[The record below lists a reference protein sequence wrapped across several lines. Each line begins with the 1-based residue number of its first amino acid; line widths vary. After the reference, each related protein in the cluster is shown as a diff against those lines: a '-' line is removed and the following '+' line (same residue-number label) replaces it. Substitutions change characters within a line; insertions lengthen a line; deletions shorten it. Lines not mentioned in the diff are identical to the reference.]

1 MSVWARIQEMGCPV
15 LWDGMPAGITL
26 RNSKTRNVGICG
38 EKETRRECTRRK
50 SLRRLSPML
59 VGECNNLSADPTH
72 DIMAEG
78 CFAMF
83 PALRLRR
90 RHLLAHLILI
100 SVVTSAPAARKHASE
115 TPAFAPIHAELVA
128 LLDARFLK
136 PGSPLLLRVKDA
148 WQNGDCK
155 LREGSILK
163 GHVVDANVSSK
174 EDRISKVAMVL
185 DEAQCNGPA
194 LVPMPLAVAA
204 IMARDPAEFG
214 NTQEYAPLNALPV
227 AIRGASGTGPLSLS
241 SAAVV
246 AENSA
251 TRIDSAKQI
260 SLGDVVGL
268 SGLKLSVGTGPEQST
283 VLFAK
288 GHNVSLQ
295 RYTQFVLVP
304 AALIAHETAAAPAA
318 PASTVATAAGPATPA
333 ASSVEAVRSDTQ
345 PPPAAPEPDV
355 EVCAPPSCNVAVPDA
370 ATTAE
375 VHAEKSFPLREL
387 GYAPRY
393 GIELDDFNH
402 EAALAYL
409 GEHQLLVTFNPHML
423 IDRRDGRDVARMVRA
438 AVLDT
443 STMRPIRIVDWPIA
457 DHKQY
462 LWPAG
467 EDRVLAHVGNELRVY
482 GPGLTIERR
491 IVLQGPLAW
500 VRVSP
505 SQKNF
510 AIGVIR
516 ERHSKEL
523 HAQLA
528 AAATSEPEEDMEIRV
543 LDAEFQTTATAVR
556 SSRFMP
562 PVLTDEGEVEVDLQ
576 DQEKE
581 RWHLVEYT
589 WDHQA
594 HSIAYVKSACMP
606 QISSIAPDLLFVVTC
621 SRNAGAKYRVLRRNG
636 SLLLQGSSSAEELGQ
651 VARGTRRGKAFV
663 VGIAQADCAIVP
675 GGYFYP
681 SDLRKEHLA
690 VYRATDGKRIF
701 TAHVDSPPPTREAY
715 ALAPGAGE
723 LAVLSAEQI
732 SLYSVP
738 PQ

>member
-1 MSVWARIQEMGCPV
+1 M
-15 LWDGMPAGITL
+15 T
-26 RNSKTRNVGICG
+26 K
-38 EKETRRECTRRK
+38 
-50 SLRRLSPML
+50 
-59 VGECNNLSADPTH
+59 
-72 DIMAEG
+72 G

-83 PALRLRR
+83 PSLRLRH
-90 RHLLAHLILI
+90 RHLLAPLILI

-174 EDRISKVAMVL
+174 EDRISKVALVL

-194 LVPMPLAVAA
+194 LVPLPLAVAA

-227 AIRGASGTGPLSLS
+227 AIRGASGTGSLSLS

-251 TRIDSAKQI
+251 TRVDSPKQA

-268 SGLKLSVGTGPEQST
+268 SGLKLSVGTEPEQST
-283 VLFAK
+283 VLSTK

-304 AALIAHETAAAPAA
+304 AALIAHETAAAPAGPA
-318 PASTVATAAGPATPA
+318 PTAVAARLAERPATPA
-333 ASSVEAVRSDTQ
+333 ASSAEAARTDTQ
-345 PPPAAPEPDV
+345 PRLPAADPEPDV
-355 EVCAPPSCNVAVPDA
+355 EVCAPPSCHVALPDA

-409 GEHQLLVTFNPHML
+409 GEHQLLVTFNPHTL
-423 IDRRDGRDVARMVRA
+423 IDRRDGKDVARMVRA

-443 STMRPIRIVDWPIA
+443 STMRAIRIVDWPIA

-482 GPGLTIERR
+482 GPGLKIERR
-491 IVLQGPLAW
+491 IELQGPLAW

-505 SQKNF
+505 SQKIF
-510 AIGVIR
+510 AIGVIL

-528 AAATSEPEEDMEIRV
+528 AASTSEPEEDMEIRV
-543 LDAEFQTTATAVR
+543 LDVEFQTTATAVR

-576 DQEKE
+576 DRDKE

-589 WDHQA
+589 WNHQA

-621 SRNAGAKYRVLRRNG
+621 GRNAGAKYRVLRRDG
-636 SLLLQGSSSAEELGQ
+636 SLLLQGSSSSEELGEG
-651 VARGTRRGKAFV
+651 VHGTRRGKAFV
-663 VGIAQADCAIVP
+663 VGIAQADCAVPP

-681 SDLRKEHLA
+681 SNLRKEHLA

-701 TAHVDSPPPTREAY
+701 TTHVDSPAPTREAY

-723 LAVLSAEQI
+723 LAVFSAEQI
-732 SLYSVP
+732 SVYPVP

>member
-1 MSVWARIQEMGCPV
+1 
-15 LWDGMPAGITL
+15 
-26 RNSKTRNVGICG
+26 
-38 EKETRRECTRRK
+38 
-50 SLRRLSPML
+50 
-59 VGECNNLSADPTH
+59 
-72 DIMAEG
+72 MAEG
-78 CFAMF
+78 CFVIF

-90 RHLLAHLILI
+90 CHLLAHLILI
-100 SVVTSAPAARKHASE
+100 SVVTNAPAARKHASE

-174 EDRISKVAMVL
+174 EDRISKVALLL
-185 DEAQCNGPA
+185 DEAQCNGTA

-227 AIRGASGTGPLSLS
+227 AIRGAGGTGPLSLS

-251 TRIDSAKQI
+251 TRIDSPKQI
-260 SLGDVVGL
+260 SLGDVIGL

-283 VLFAK
+283 VLIAK

-304 AALIAHETAAAPAA
+304 AGLIAHETAAPAAA
-318 PASTVATAAGPATPA
+318 PAPTVAAAAGPATPA

-345 PPPAAPEPDV
+345 PPPAVAAPEPDV
-355 EVCAPPSCNVAVPDA
+355 EVCTPPSCNIALPDA

-375 VHAEKSFPLREL
+375 AHAEKSFPLREL

-409 GEHQLLVTFNPHML
+409 GEHQLLVTFNPHTL

-510 AIGVIR
+510 AIGVIL

-562 PVLTDEGEVEVDLQ
+562 PVLTNEGEVEVYLQ

-606 QISSIAPDLLFVVTC
+606 QVSSIAPDLLFVATC
-621 SRNAGAKYRVLRRNG
+621 ARNAGAKYRVLRRDG
-636 SLLLQGSSSAEELGQ
+636 SLLLQGSSSAEELGEG
-651 VARGTRRGKAFV
+651 ARGTRRGKAFV

>member
-1 MSVWARIQEMGCPV
+1 MAP
-15 LWDGMPAGITL
+15 LANAG
-26 RNSKTRNVGICG
+26 
-38 EKETRRECTRRK
+38 
-50 SLRRLSPML
+50 
-59 VGECNNLSADPTH
+59 GECNNAVCRSHASDM
-72 DIMAEG
+72 MAEVV
-78 CFAMF
+78 FAMF

-90 RHLLAHLILI
+90 CHLLAHLILI
-100 SVVTSAPAARKHASE
+100 SVVTSAPAAHKHASE
-115 TPAFAPIHAELVA
+115 TPAVAPIHAELVA

-136 PGSPLLLRVKDA
+136 AGSPVLLRVKDA

-163 GHVVDANVSSK
+163 GHVADANVSSK
-174 EDRISKVAMVL
+174 EDRISKVALVL
-185 DEAQCNGPA
+185 DEAQCNGTA

-204 IMARDPAEFG
+204 IMARDPTEFG

-227 AIRGASGTGPLSLS
+227 AIRGASGTGPISLS

-251 TRIDSAKQI
+251 TRIDSPKQI
-260 SLGDVVGL
+260 SLGDVIGV

-304 AALIAHETAAAPAA
+304 AALIAHTTAAAPAA
-318 PASTVATAAGPATPA
+318 PSPTVDAGARPATPA
-333 ASSVEAVRSDTQ
+333 ASSAEAVRTDA
-345 PPPAAPEPDV
+345 PPPVPVAEPEPDV
-355 EVCAPPSCNVAVPDA
+355 EVCAPPSCNIAQSDA
-370 ATTAE
+370 AATAE
-375 VHAEKSFPLREL
+375 VRAEKNFPLREL

-409 GEHQLLVTFNPHML
+409 GEHQLLVTFNPHTL

-482 GPGLTIERR
+482 GPDLRIERR
-491 IVLQGPLAW
+491 IELQGPLAW

-510 AIGVIR
+510 AIGVIL

-523 HAQLA
+523 HAQLT
-528 AAATSEPEEDMEIRV
+528 AATAEPEEDMEIRV

-576 DQEKE
+576 DREKE

-606 QISSIAPDLLFVVTC
+606 QISTIAPDLLFVVTC
-621 SRNAGAKYRVLRRNG
+621 ARDAGAKYRVLRRDG
-636 SLLLQGSSSAEELGQ
+636 SLLLQGSSSAEELGEG
-651 VARGTRRGKAFV
+651 ARGTRRGKAFV
-663 VGIAQADCAIVP
+663 VGIAQADCTVSP

-681 SDLRKEHLA
+681 SNLKKEHLA

-701 TAHVDSPPPTREAY
+701 TTHVDLPPPTREAY

-732 SLYSVP
+732 SVYPVP

>member
-1 MSVWARIQEMGCPV
+1 M
-15 LWDGMPAGITL
+15 
-26 RNSKTRNVGICG
+26 
-38 EKETRRECTRRK
+38 
-50 SLRRLSPML
+50 
-59 VGECNNLSADPTH
+59 
-72 DIMAEG
+72 
-78 CFAMF
+78 
-83 PALRLRR
+83 
-90 RHLLAHLILI
+90 
-100 SVVTSAPAARKHASE
+100 VTSAPAARKHASE
-115 TPAFAPIHAELVA
+115 TPAVAPIHAELVA

-136 PGSPLLLRVKDA
+136 AGSPLLLRVKDA

-174 EDRISKVAMVL
+174 EDRISKVALVL

-214 NTQEYAPLNALPV
+214 NTQEYSPLNALPV

-251 TRIDSAKQI
+251 TRIDSSKQI

-295 RYTQFVLVP
+295 RYTQFVVVP
-304 AALIAHETAAAPAA
+304 AALIAHETAAAPAGS
-318 PASTVATAAGPATPA
+318 ASTVVAAARPATPA
-333 ASSVEAVRSDTQ
+333 ASSAEAVRTDA
-345 PPPAAPEPDV
+345 PPPLPVAAPEPDV
-355 EVCAPPSCNVAVPDA
+355 EVCAPPSCNIALADA
-370 ATTAE
+370 AATAE
-375 VHAEKSFPLREL
+375 AHAQKTFPLREL

-402 EAALAYL
+402 DAALAYL
-409 GEHQLLVTFNPHML
+409 GEHQLLVTFNPHTL
-423 IDRRDGRDVARMVRA
+423 IDRRDGRDVARIVRA

-443 STMRPIRIVDWPIA
+443 STMRVTRTVDWQIA

-482 GPGLTIERR
+482 GPDLTIERR

-510 AIGVIR
+510 AIGVIL

-528 AAATSEPEEDMEIRV
+528 AVATSEPEEDMEIRV

-576 DQEKE
+576 DRDKE
-581 RWHLVEYT
+581 RWQLVEYT
-589 WDHQA
+589 WDHKA
-594 HSIAYVKSACMP
+594 HSVAYVKSTCMP
-606 QISSIAPDLLFVVTC
+606 QISSVAPDLLFVVTC
-621 SRNAGAKYRVLRRNG
+621 ARNAGAKYRVLRRDG
-636 SLLLQGSSSAEELGQ
+636 SLLLQGSSSAEEMGEG
-651 VARGTRRGKAFV
+651 ARGIRRGKAFV
-663 VGIAQADCAIVP
+663 VGVAQADSAIVP

-681 SDLRKEHLA
+681 SDLKKEHLA

-701 TAHVDSPPPTREAY
+701 TTHVDSPPPTREAY

-723 LAVLSAEQI
+723 LAVLFGEQI

>member
-1 MSVWARIQEMGCPV
+1 
-15 LWDGMPAGITL
+15 
-26 RNSKTRNVGICG
+26 
-38 EKETRRECTRRK
+38 
-50 SLRRLSPML
+50 
-59 VGECNNLSADPTH
+59 
-72 DIMAEG
+72 MAEG
-78 CFAMF
+78 CFVIF

-90 RHLLAHLILI
+90 CHLLAHLILI
-100 SVVTSAPAARKHASE
+100 SVVTNAPAARKHASE

-174 EDRISKVAMVL
+174 EDRISKVALLL
-185 DEAQCNGPA
+185 DEAQCNGTA

-227 AIRGASGTGPLSLS
+227 AIRGAGGTGPLSLS

-251 TRIDSAKQI
+251 TRIDSPKQI
-260 SLGDVVGL
+260 SLGDVIGL

-283 VLFAK
+283 VLIAK

-304 AALIAHETAAAPAA
+304 AGLIAHETAAPAAA
-318 PASTVATAAGPATPA
+318 PAPTVAAAAGPATPA

-345 PPPAAPEPDV
+345 PPPAVAAPEPDV
-355 EVCAPPSCNVAVPDA
+355 EVCTPPSCNIALPDA

-375 VHAEKSFPLREL
+375 AGAEKSFPLREL

-409 GEHQLLVTFNPHML
+409 GEHQLLVTFNPHTL

-491 IVLQGPLAW
+491 IVLRGPLAW

-510 AIGVIR
+510 AIGVIL

-562 PVLTDEGEVEVDLQ
+562 PVLTNEGEVEVYLQ

-606 QISSIAPDLLFVVTC
+606 QVSSIAPDLLFVATC
-621 SRNAGAKYRVLRRNG
+621 ARNAGAKYRVLRRDG
-636 SLLLQGSSSAEELGQ
+636 SLLLQGSSSAEELGEG
-651 VARGTRRGKAFV
+651 ARGTRRGKAFV